1 MFDQTLDGSRV
12 LTPKMG
18 TKTNRG
24 DFLASTFV
32 WNPTDSRVFAP
43 ELGALSSLALE
54 STGLGGEGSDSDDWG
69 DETVLPCAQ
78 ACRSLIDQ
86 TMRGRPVREEGYHNS
101 LLTQII
107 DRPVHTNP

>member
-1 MFDQTLDGSRV
+1 MGEDPKEAIKNGGKSYIFNQTPYMFDWTLNGSIV

-18 TKTNRG
+18 TKPSHG
-24 DFLASTFV
+24 GFLASTFV

-69 DETVLPCAQ
+69 DETMLPCAQ
-78 ACRSLIDQ
+78 AHRSLID
-86 TMRGRPVREEGYHNS
+86 
-101 LLTQII
+101 
-107 DRPVHTNP
+107 